1 MIEYKRFNVAY
12 LAAISL
18 LLQKNYKEI
27 FLHIKLKI
35 YSRRNQT
42 VKCLITENEDI
53 KIYPI
58 KPIAKAY
65 IMMNEIGKEV
75 SEERGEIIQIEYFVR
90 HKNSYREHGYGTY
103 GGYDITMAKLVF
115 PTNVEPAC
123 IPTPDFKDSGL
134 GSGYDNIQNV
144 QVAGYGKYY
153 RSECLTDELG
163 PSVNH
168 DCDKNS
174 KCDTSQNPPISP
186 ECKEFLANNPEVEKE
201 FSSKNL
207 HKIVVQAQD
216 KWPVDCFRKTSY
228 QEGSEGWCSVSED
241 ATQIGKLSKISSWGF
256 CSRNC
261 FLKKNVSNDEPND
274 NVFRS
279 KENVDI
285 LDDELCNKF
294 LMTALG
300 KKNLKFVPELLCI
313 GYYKKS
319 NIKMY
324 TITPGGKAVAG
335 PDGRFY
341 KLF

>member
-1 MIEYKRFNVAY
+1 M
-12 LAAISL
+12 
-18 LLQKNYKEI
+18 
-27 FLHIKLKI
+27 
-35 YSRRNQT
+35 
-42 VKCLITENEDI
+42 ITENEDI

-58 KPIAKAY
+58 RPIAKAY
-65 IMMNEIGKEV
+65 IMMNEIGKKI

-90 HKNSYREHGYGTY
+90 HKNSYRGNTYGTY
-103 GGYDITMAKLVF
+103 GGYDITMAKLVS

-123 IPTPDFKDSGL
+123 IPTLDFKDTGL

-153 RSECLTDELG
+153 RSKCLTDELG

-168 DCDKNS
+168 DCDKKS
-174 KCDTSQNPPISP
+174 KCDTSKNPPISP

-228 QEGSEGWCSVSED
+228 QEGSEGWCSVSKD
-241 ATQIGKLSKISSWGF
+241 ATQIGELSKISSWGF
-256 CSRNC
+256 CSRYC
-261 FLKKNVSNDEPND
+261 FLKNNASTVEPND

-285 LDDELCNKF
+285 LEDELCNKF
-294 LMTALG
+294 LMAALG
-300 KKNLKFVPELLCI
+300 KINPKYVPKLLCI

-324 TITPGGKAVAG
+324 TVTPGGKAVAG
-335 PDGRFY
+335 PDGRLC